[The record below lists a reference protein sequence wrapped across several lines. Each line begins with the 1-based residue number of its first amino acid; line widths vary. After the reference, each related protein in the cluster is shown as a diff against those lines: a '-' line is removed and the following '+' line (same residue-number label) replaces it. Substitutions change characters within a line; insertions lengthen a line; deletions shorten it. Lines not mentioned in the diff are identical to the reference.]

1 MTEFN
6 SKIKKNSRILKIFMF
21 SICALFACAISS
33 HAQSLVKGT
42 VTDGIG
48 EPLPGVSVVVKGTTN
63 GTITDVN
70 GKLIYT
76 KVFTNSKNLYFSI
89 KEPAGIYIVSVKAG
103 DKQAAIRLIKE

>member
-1 MTEFN
+1 
-6 SKIKKNSRILKIFMF
+6 MF

-70 GKLIYT
+70 GKYSIQAINAGSRPIFLA
-76 KVFTNSKNLYFSI
+76 NSGRVQPMIFERVTVTIN
-89 KEPAGIYIVSVKAG
+89 
-103 DKQAAIRLIKE
+103 DRAITIASPEL